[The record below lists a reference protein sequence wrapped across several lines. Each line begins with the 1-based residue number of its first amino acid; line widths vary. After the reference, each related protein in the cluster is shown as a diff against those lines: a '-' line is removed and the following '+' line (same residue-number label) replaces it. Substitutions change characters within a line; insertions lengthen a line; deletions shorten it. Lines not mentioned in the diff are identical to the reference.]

1 MARLIRL
8 TIVAAVLGLLTGG
21 PSVFTAGAT
30 ASTQLPLLARLSADL
45 IALLA
50 SSSTLPVPVIVQ
62 GARTDVDA
70 AAARLGL
77 PVLRHLD
84 QFVVILADRD
94 GIRRLQEEPGIL
106 GISGD
111 LPVIA
116 TMSVADRALAAD
128 QTRAGSPAFLGLRQ
142 YRGVTGRGVGVAIV
156 DSGIAA
162 HPALANK
169 VVAAVSFVPDDPTPL
184 DRFGHGT
191 HVAGIVAGQG
201 NAAAGVTGRYEGG
214 IAPGAHLISVK
225 VLGREGSGRTS
236 DVIAGLDWVVA
247 HKAQYGI
254 RIVNLSLGHP
264 VTEPSLTDPLNA
276 AVVRAVASGILVV
289 ASAGNQGRDA
299 EGRQVLGSI
308 TSPGNSPHALTAGA
322 TNTWDTIARS
332 DDTVTTYSSRG
343 PTKYEFAAKPD
354 VVAPGNKI
362 VSLEAGGSL
371 LAETSPGER
380 VAGSGSN
387 AYRRMSG
394 TSMSAGMVSAAAA
407 LILEAAPGLTPRHVK
422 MVVQAGASLMLRE
435 GLVASGAGSINVW
448 ASRRMASDGL
458 TPLLPSTIASG
469 VPVPAG
475 GAVFSDGGTLIDRMY
490 QQAGIRLLSLVD
502 SLLVWADPSRLPLDH
517 LNLLGLNTV
526 VSSTPAN
533 QIIWGDISQWVD
545 DQQIIWGDQIL
556 SPTGQQIIW
565 GDNDWSA
572 GYQIIWGDGHQGQ

>member
-1 MARLIRL
+1 MTRRMRL
-8 TIVAAVLGLLTGG
+8 TIVVAALGLLTGA
-21 PSVFTAGAT
+21 PTVFTAT
-30 ASTQLPLLARLSADL
+30 AQLPLLARLSADL
-45 IALLA
+45 VALLD
-50 SSSTLPVPVIVQ
+50 SGSTVAVPVIVQ
-62 GARTDVDA
+62 GARTDVEA

-77 PVLRHLD
+77 PVLRRLD
-84 QFVVILADRD
+84 EFVVLLADAD

-116 TMSVADRALAAD
+116 AMSVADRALAAD
-128 QTRAGSPAFLGLRQ
+128 QTRAGSPALLGLQQ
-142 YRGVTGRGVGVAIV
+142 YLGVTGRSVGVAIV
-156 DSGIAA
+156 DSGIATT
-162 HPALANK
+162 HHALANK
-169 VVAAVSFVPDDPTPL
+169 VVAEVSLLLDDPTPL

-191 HVAGIVAGQG
+191 HIAGIVAGQG
-201 NAAAGVTGRYEGG
+201 NAAAGITDRYQGG

-225 VLGREGSGRTS
+225 VLGRDGSGRTS
-236 DVIAGLDWVVA
+236 DVIAGLDWVIA

-276 AVVRAVASGILVV
+276 SVVRAVASGILVV

-308 TSPGNSPHALTAGA
+308 TSPGNSPHAVTAGA

-343 PTKYEFAAKPD
+343 PTKYEFATKPD

-362 VSLEAGGSL
+362 VSLEAANSF
-371 LAETSPGER
+371 LAQTYPGER
-380 VAGSGSN
+380 VAGNGSN

-394 TSMSAGMVSAAAA
+394 TSMAAGMVSGAAA

-422 MVVQAGASLMLRE
+422 MVVQAGASPMLLE
-435 GLVASGAGSINVW
+435 GLVASGAGSVNVW

-458 TPLLPSTIASG
+458 TPLLPSTIVSG

-475 GAVFSDGGTLIDRMY
+475 GEVFADGGTLIDRMY
-490 QQAGIRLLSLVD
+490 QQTGIRILSLVD
-502 SLLVWADPSRLPLDH
+502 LLLVWTDPSQLPLDH
-517 LNLLGLNTV
+517 LNLLGLGTV

-533 QIIWGDISQWVD
+533 QIIWGDMSQWVAD
-545 DQQIIWGDQIL
+545 EQIIWGDQIFN
-556 SPTGQQIIW
+556 PAGQQIIW
-565 GDNDWSA
+565 GDTGSTD
-572 GYQIIWGDGHQGQ
+572 GYQIIWGDGQ

>member
-1 MARLIRL
+1 MRL
-8 TIVAAVLGLLTGG
+8 TIVVAALGLLTGG
-21 PSVFTAGAT
+21 QTVFTASA
-30 ASTQLPLLARLSADL
+30 QLPLLARLSADL
-45 IALLA
+45 VALLGIG
-50 SSSTLPVPVIVQ
+50 STLPVPVIVQ
-62 GARTDVDA
+62 GARSDVEA
-70 AAARLGL
+70 AAARLGVPL
-77 PVLRHLD
+77 LRRLDESVVL
-84 QFVVILADRD
+84 LADAD
-94 GIRRLQEEPGIL
+94 AIRRLQEEPGIL

-116 TMSVADRALAAD
+116 ATSVADRALAAD
-128 QTRAGSPAFLGLRQ
+128 QARAGSAAFLGLRR

-169 VVAAVSFVPDDPTPL
+169 VAAAVSFVPDDPTPL

-191 HVAGIVAGQG
+191 HVAGIVAGQA
-201 NAAAGVTGRYEGG
+201 NAAAAVTGLYQGG

-236 DVIAGLDWVVA
+236 DVIAGLDWVIA
-247 HKAQYGI
+247 HREQYGI

-264 VTEPSLTDPLNA
+264 VTEPSFTDPLNA
-276 AVVRAVASGILVV
+276 AVLRAVASGMLVV

-343 PTKYEFAAKPD
+343 PTKYDLAVKPD

-362 VSLEAGGSL
+362 VSLEAAGSL
-371 LAETSPGER
+371 LAQTYPGER

-394 TSMSAGMVSAAAA
+394 TSMAAGMVSGAAA

-435 GLVASGAGSINVW
+435 GLVASGAGSVNVW

-458 TPLLPSTIASG
+458 TPLLPSTLVSG
-469 VPVPAG
+469 LPVPASG
-475 GAVFSDGGTLIDRMY
+475 EVFADGGTLIDRMS
-490 QQAGIRLLSLVD
+490 QQAGIRLLGLVD
-502 SLLVWADPSRLPLDH
+502 LLLVWADPSRLPLDH
-517 LNLLGLNTV
+517 LNVLGLDSV

-533 QIIWGDISQWVD
+533 QIIWGDISQWVA
-545 DQQIIWGDQIL
+545 DQQIIWGEQIFN
-556 SPTGQQIIW
+556 PMGQQIIW
-565 GDNDWSA
+565 GDSGSSE
-572 GYQIIWGDGHQGQ
+572 GYQIIWGDGHPGQ